1 MTSLEYWS
9 ALNSAT
15 KILTASDFHLNPN
28 DALTKPQ
35 RAFLEL
41 GQEPGTR
48 IVING
53 DFLNLIIW
61 GPDAYWH
68 SPVLSD
74 IKKHIPPWGLDLIVG
89 NHTAR
94 QSWLQSLFVDQQI
107 QVRVAR
113 SLDLKIEGQKW
124 HFEHGDRFSVDWGF
138 FRWLYSWSA
147 ETAAG
152 INRGAWLKFCRHN
165 GWIPSELKK
174 AKRNSPSSS
183 RESEKYSR
191 ATLLTWARALDWAAR
206 HQTNLAIGHTHR
218 GMVWTTPWLTL
229 ADSGDMET
237 DNTYN
242 EITAK
247 GAELKPEADLEV
259 PHASAS

>member
-1 MTSLEYWS
+1 MNMTSLEYRS
-9 ALNSAT
+9 ALDSFG

-35 RAFLEL
+35 QAFLEL
-41 GQEPGTR
+41 GREPKTR
-48 IVING
+48 LVING
-53 DFLNLIIW
+53 DLLNLIIW

-74 IKKHIPPWGLDLIVG
+74 FKQHIPPWGLDLVTG
-89 NHTAR
+89 NHEGR
-94 QSWLQSLFVDQQI
+94 LSWAKSLFADCPQV

-113 SLDLKIEGQKW
+113 SLDLKLEGQKW
-124 HFEHGDRFSVDWGF
+124 HFEHGDKFSPDWGIL
-138 FRWLYSWSA
+138 RWLYDWSA

-152 INRGAWLKFCRHN
+152 VNRGLWLRFCRHM

-174 AKRNSPSSS
+174 AHRISPFTSGSK
-183 RESEKYSR
+183 ESDKYCR
-191 ATLLTWARALDWAAR
+191 ATILTWARALDWAAR

-218 GMVWTTPWLTL
+218 GEVWPTPWLTL

-237 DNTYN
+237 DNSYL
-242 EITAK
+242 EITAR
-247 GAELKPEADLEV
+247 GAELKWL
-259 PHASAS
+259 